1 MNIQNEIN
9 CLQEMLNLRN
19 SNQDPPDDLY
29 YSEGSD
35 EEDME
40 IDSLTKEPSDTLL
53 MGDEVICTTL
63 ARENDE
69 FIKSS
74 VDDLVPIPRESEV
87 TSDSNSECDM
97 TTSLP
102 TTYVRKEDFDINS
115 PLREQFEDIGSLDSP
130 ESTPVSNES
139 TLLVTSPL
147 TSKQLS
153 LREVER
159 FDPFLS
165 LTQPGGKTRVMET
178 SSFGFHH
185 MPSPRPAAYSLE
197 EVMYCYYHPHLTLGD
212 GFDPEI
218 KKIPSDESKVHI
230 EVLSVL
236 WGNRLPIPDGSLP
249 LSSAQSPPRQQSSQ
263 PTTANINVTRSD
275 GFQKVRGLE
284 GCRSNHGQLRQSLAF
299 IANDE
304 WS

>member
-1 MNIQNEIN
+1 MNVQNEIN
-9 CLQEMLNLRN
+9 HLQEMMNLRN
-19 SNQDPPDDLY
+19 SSQDPPVDLY

-40 IDSLTKEPSDTLL
+40 IDSLTKELSNTLL
-53 MGDEVICTTL
+53 IGDKVISTTL
-63 ARENDE
+63 IRENDE
-69 FIKSS
+69 LIKSS

-218 KKIPSDESKVHI
+218 KSK
-230 EVLSVL
+230 
-236 WGNRLPIPDGSLP
+236 
-249 LSSAQSPPRQQSSQ
+249 
-263 PTTANINVTRSD
+263 
-275 GFQKVRGLE
+275 
-284 GCRSNHGQLRQSLAF
+284 
-299 IANDE
+299 
-304 WS
+304 